1 MSSKSDNHDK
11 ANTPKNKKKKGK
23 GDDGKDDKLDNEQF
37 QELLSDLFPSKH
49 QSQKVKNIKD
59 KKKSKGKKGKKNKK
73 GKKVKKEDSDDEDY
87 NPDDDIQSTDDSELD
102 RQFEEQY
109 ANELLDEIEEK
120 ESEEEDSYYESDDD
134 YYDEYDEEEEEEMYR
149 SMQKGFQGMKF
160 NIIFTDPGNRR
171 EGWDEED
178 DVIDEEE
185 FLEALREEE
194 EEQVSE
200 EEEDKPPK
208 KSKSRS
214 KPKDNV
220 KMSKKE
226 YELHRREERKCKKM
240 EPKFKVRERIFIKLD
255 DWDKKYKGTVKKIHN
270 NKSGKHKYDVKLDE
284 SDDEGEYEIVRR
296 VPENKMKKLKDD
308 SNQSEDYND
317 LLSEMKELLAAKKK
331 GGKAFEKKFE
341 QMQKVAEEQ
350 EKKARAKEVKSKKEK
365 NFKKF
370 RKLLR
375 GKRAVTDI
383 KYFKSL
389 DIEAQENI
397 MKKLK
402 EVQEYSNEEKPHKF
416 KLIESNIPVQYK
428 TLAMRKLDSLKWMDP
443 GSGEYYKIKQWVDN
457 FMKIPFGEYS
467 SLPVCLEDGEEKCR
481 EFMESAKE
489 KLDEAVYGL
498 EDAKMQIMQL
508 IGQWISNPN
517 SMGKAI
523 AIKGPMGTG
532 KTTLVK
538 EGISKILNR
547 PFSFVALGGA
557 TDSSFL
563 EGHSYTYEGSIWG
576 RIVDT
581 LINCGSMNPVFYF
594 DELDKV
600 SQTPKGEEIIG
611 ILTHLTDTSQNS
623 NYHDK
628 YFSNIDFDLS
638 KALFIFSYNDE
649 SKVNPILRDRMY
661 RISTKGY
668 EKDQK
673 DIIAQQYLIPKII
686 KEVNFKK
693 NEIIIPRETIDY
705 ICEHLVESE
714 KGVRNLKRALE
725 IIYTKINLFRL
736 IPKDSKLFNNEKPI
750 EIKLPFTVTP
760 DIVKDLVKKSDSHNP
775 IPFGMFI

>member
-11 ANTPKNKKKKGK
+11 SNTPKNKKKKGK
-23 GDDGKDDKLDNEQF
+23 GDDDKGDDKIDNEQF
-37 QELLSDLFPSKH
+37 QEMLANMFPSKH
-49 QSQKVKNIKD
+49 QSQKVKAIKD
-59 KKKSKGKKGKKNKK
+59 KKKSKGKKGKNHKK

-87 NPDDDIQSTDDSELD
+87 NPEEDVQSTDDSELD
-102 RQFEEQY
+102 RQFEEEY
-109 ANELLDEIEEK
+109 ANELLDEIEQE
-120 ESEEEDSYYESDDD
+120 EEDSEEEDSY
-134 YYDEYDEEEEEEMYR
+134 DEYDEDYDDEDEMYR
-149 SMQKGFQGMKF
+149 DMQKGFQGMKF

-171 EGWDEED
+171 EEWDEED
-178 DVIDEEE
+178 DVMDEEE
-185 FLEALREEE
+185 FLEALEEE
-194 EEQVSE
+194 EEEFE

-240 EPKFKVRERIFIKLD
+240 EPKFKVKERIFIKLD

-284 SDDEGEYEIVRR
+284 SDDEGEYEIVRK
-296 VPENKMKKLKDD
+296 VPENKMKKLKED
-308 SNQSEDYND
+308 SNQSEDYSD

-375 GKRAVTDI
+375 GKRAMTDI

-467 SLPVCLEDGEEKCR
+467 TLPVCLEDGEDKCR

-508 IGQWISNPN
+508 VGQWISNPN
-517 SMGKAI
+517 SMGKAL

-547 PFSFVALGGA
+547 PFSFIALGGA

-693 NEIIIPRETIDY
+693 DEIIIPRETIDY

-725 IIYTKINLFRL
+725 IIYTKINLYRL

>member
-11 ANTPKNKKKKGK
+11 SNTPKNKKKKGK
-23 GDDGKDDKLDNEQF
+23 GDDDKGDDKIDNEQF
-37 QELLSDLFPSKH
+37 QEMLANMFPSKH
-49 QSQKVKNIKD
+49 QSQKVKAIKD
-59 KKKSKGKKGKKNKK
+59 KKKSKGKKGKNHKK

-87 NPDDDIQSTDDSELD
+87 NPEEDVQSTDDSELD
-102 RQFEEQY
+102 RQFEEEY
-109 ANELLDEIEEK
+109 ANELLDEIEQE
-120 ESEEEDSYYESDDD
+120 EEDSEEEDSY
-134 YYDEYDEEEEEEMYR
+134 DEYDEDYDDEDEMYR
-149 SMQKGFQGMKF
+149 DMQKGFQGMKF

-171 EGWDEED
+171 EEWDEED
-178 DVIDEEE
+178 DVMDEEE
-185 FLEALREEE
+185 FLEALEEE
-194 EEQVSE
+194 EEEFE

-240 EPKFKVRERIFIKLD
+240 EPKFKVKERIFIKLD

-284 SDDEGEYEIVRR
+284 SDDEGEYEIVRK
-296 VPENKMKKLKDD
+296 VPENKMKKLKED
-308 SNQSEDYND
+308 SNQSEDYSD

-375 GKRAVTDI
+375 GKRAMTDI

-467 SLPVCLEDGEEKCR
+467 TLPVCLEDGEDKCR

-508 IGQWISNPN
+508 VGQWISNPN
-517 SMGKAI
+517 SMGKAL

-547 PFSFVALGGA
+547 PFSFIALGGA

-693 NEIIIPRETIDY
+693 DEIIIPRETIDY

>member
-11 ANTPKNKKKKGK
+11 SNTPKNKKKKGK
-23 GDDGKDDKLDNEQF
+23 GDDDKGDDKIDNEQF
-37 QELLSDLFPSKH
+37 QEMLANMFPSKH
-49 QSQKVKNIKD
+49 QSQKVKAIKD
-59 KKKSKGKKGKKNKK
+59 KKKSKGKKGKNHKK

-87 NPDDDIQSTDDSELD
+87 NPEEDVQSTDDSELD
-102 RQFEEQY
+102 RQFEEEY
-109 ANELLDEIEEK
+109 ANELLDEIEQE
-120 ESEEEDSYYESDDD
+120 EEDSEEEDSY
-134 YYDEYDEEEEEEMYR
+134 DEYDEDYDDEDEMYR
-149 SMQKGFQGMKF
+149 DMQKGFQGMKF

-171 EGWDEED
+171 EEWDEED
-178 DVIDEEE
+178 DVMDEEE
-185 FLEALREEE
+185 FLEALEEE
-194 EEQVSE
+194 EEEFE

-240 EPKFKVRERIFIKLD
+240 EPKFKVKERIFIKLD

-284 SDDEGEYEIVRR
+284 SDDEGEYEIVRK
-296 VPENKMKKLKDD
+296 VPENKMKKLKED

-375 GKRAVTDI
+375 GKRAMTDI

-467 SLPVCLEDGEEKCR
+467 TLPVCLEDGEDKCR

-508 IGQWISNPN
+508 VGQWISNPN
-517 SMGKAI
+517 SMGKAL

-547 PFSFVALGGA
+547 PFSFIALGGA

-693 NEIIIPRETIDY
+693 DEIIIPRETIDY

-725 IIYTKINLFRL
+725 IIYTKINLYRL